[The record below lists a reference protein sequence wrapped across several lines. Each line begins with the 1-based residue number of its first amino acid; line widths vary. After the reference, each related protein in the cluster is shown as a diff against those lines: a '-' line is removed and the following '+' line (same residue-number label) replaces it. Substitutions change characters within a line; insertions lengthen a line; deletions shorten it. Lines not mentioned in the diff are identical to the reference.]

1 MKVSTDRRGAL
12 ILSVGLVASGLAQ
25 AGAANAATDATLEP
39 SGASNLHEL
48 SQILG
53 GMPRRRDFKTR
64 PMIPDNPDVW
74 DAAALNAVLAY
85 QDGRNRRGTT
95 RT

>member
-1 MKVSTDRRGAL
+1 MRISTDRRSAL

-25 AGAANAATDATLEP
+25 AGTANAATEATLEP
-39 SGASNLHEL
+39 SGASNLHDL
-48 SQILG
+48 SQTLR

-64 PMIPDNPDVW
+64 PMIPDSPDVW

-85 QDGRNRRGTT
+85 QGGPK
-95 RT
+95 